1 MSLYVTLG
9 FSVMSFTVES
19 LSGGK
24 IKNFIHK
31 KRKEFYWGGFLN
43 FFEASYITLSFSFC
57 INLYYLEFGN
67 YSEIANTVFALI
79 VGTCLVLIPPILFCN
94 LTKRWKPVKSIVEMK
109 EGGELIQENQPAK

>member
-1 MSLYVTLG
+1 MKA
-9 FSVMSFTVES
+9 

-24 IKNFIHK
+24 VKNYILK
-31 KRKEFYWGGFLN
+31 KRKEFYWGKFLN

-79 VGTCLVLIPPILFCN
+79 IGATLVFIPPILFRN
-94 LTKRWKPVKSIVEMK
+94 LTKRWRPVKAIGEMK
-109 EGGELIQENQPAK
+109 EGGELIQESQPAK